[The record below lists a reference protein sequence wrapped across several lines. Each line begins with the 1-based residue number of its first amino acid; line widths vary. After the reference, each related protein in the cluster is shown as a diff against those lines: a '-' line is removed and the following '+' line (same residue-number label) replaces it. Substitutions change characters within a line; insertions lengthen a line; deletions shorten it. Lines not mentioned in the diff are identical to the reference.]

1 KEVQINN
8 ADEES
13 EPGTISS
20 PKDLLKAYEWDNYI
34 YVLVNE
40 FAEAGR
46 VVQQIEFKPTDR
58 DADFSKIRL
67 TLDKKTMEV
76 VRIKTFGKDGSRYTV
91 TVNKL
96 LPNASVNSSTFSFT
110 KKECPDCHFED
121 LRI

>member
-1 KEVQINN
+1 M
-8 ADEES
+8 
-13 EPGTISS
+13 TFS

-40 FAEAGR
+40 FSENTR

-58 DADFSKIRL
+58 DSDYSKIRL
-67 TLDKKTMEV
+67 TLDKKTSEV
-76 VRIKTFGKDGSRYTV
+76 INIKTFGKDGSRYTL

-96 LPNASVNSSTFSFT
+96 LPNASINASTFTFA
-110 KKECPDCHFED
+110 KNECPDCHFED